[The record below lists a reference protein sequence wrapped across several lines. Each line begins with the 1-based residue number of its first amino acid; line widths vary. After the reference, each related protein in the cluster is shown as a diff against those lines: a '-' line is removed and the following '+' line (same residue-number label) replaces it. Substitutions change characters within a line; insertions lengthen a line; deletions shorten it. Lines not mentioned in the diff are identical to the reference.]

1 MPIPAPAFF
10 KPRPALALPSP
21 VPRSR
26 HGPRLT
32 NPCPFAVR
40 SMVCAPRHSQFLPQ
54 DKVVEFANVRSF
66 VCLGAFFA
74 APAWPLTLLSAAH
87 WAPDQMTSAQ
97 VLKETEKAAGDD
109 RMFDQHMELI
119 NMRRDEGQAKAK
131 LERERLQVNALEQ
144 RARVLEPQV
153 QRFREREGQL
163 HKVRRWAV

>member
-1 MPIPAPAFF
+1 
-10 KPRPALALPSP
+10 
-21 VPRSR
+21 
-26 HGPRLT
+26 
-32 NPCPFAVR
+32 
-40 SMVCAPRHSQFLPQ
+40 
-54 DKVVEFANVRSF
+54 
-66 VCLGAFFA
+66 
-74 APAWPLTLLSAAH
+74 
-87 WAPDQMTSAQ
+87 MTSAQ

-131 LERERLQVNALEQ
+131 LERERVQVNALEQ